1 MHMNGSGWNL
11 RADIQIAC
19 LHAGDDG
26 LFDDTAKTIRAPSS
40 LREDGKASVVDL
52 PNSLAT

>member
-1 MHMNGSGWNL
+1 MDMDGSGWNL

-26 LFDDTAKTIRAPSS
+26 LFGDTTKTIRAPSS
-40 LREDGKASVVDL
+40 LREDGNALVVDL
-52 PNSLAT
+52 PDSLAT